1 MTRILLPID
10 GSPVSLRVA
19 DALLARIDA
28 GLTAPEIH
36 LINIQRPV
44 SQDVGQFVNH
54 EALRDFHRDEGLKAL
69 AEARAVLEAA
79 GLAPIPHVVVDD
91 QPAAAI
97 ARFAGEQAVDEIVM
111 GSHGR
116 TGLMKL
122 LMGSVAA
129 EVSERASVKVT
140 LIAA

>member
-10 GSPVSLRVA
+10 GSPVSLRLA
-19 DALLARIDA
+19 AALARRLE
-28 GLTAPEIH
+28 GVSPTPEIH
-36 LINIQRPV
+36 LVNVQRPV

-79 GLAPIPHVVVDD
+79 GLAPVPHVVVDD

-97 ARFAGEQAVDEIVM
+97 VRFAGEQAIDEIVM

-116 TGLMKL
+116 GAVAAML
-122 LMGSVAA
+122 LGSVAR
-129 EVSERASVKVT
+129 EVSRLAGIPVT
-140 LIAA
+140 LVK

>member
-10 GSPVSLRVA
+10 GSPVSRRVA

-79 GLAPIPHVVVDD
+79 GLAPVPHVVVDD

-97 ARFAGEQAVDEIVM
+97 VRFAGEQAVDEIVM

-116 TGLMKL
+116 GAVAAML
-122 LMGSVAA
+122 LGSVAR
-129 EVSERASVKVT
+129 EVSRLAGIPVTMVK
-140 LIAA
+140 

>member
-10 GSPVSLRVA
+10 GSAVSRRVA

-97 ARFAGEQAVDEIVM
+97 VRFAGEQAIDEIVM

-116 TGLMKL
+116 GAVAAML
-122 LMGSVAA
+122 LGSVAR
-129 EVSERASVKVT
+129 EVSRLAGIPVT
-140 LIAA
+140 LVK

>member
-10 GSPVSLRVA
+10 GSPVSLHVA

-36 LINIQRPV
+36 LINVQRPV

-97 ARFAGEQAVDEIVM
+97 VRFAGEQAVDEIVM

-116 TGLMKL
+116 GAVAAML
-122 LMGSVAA
+122 LGSVAR
-129 EVSERASVKVT
+129 EVSRLAGIPVT
-140 LIAA
+140 LVK

>member
-10 GSPVSLRVA
+10 GSPVSRRVA

-79 GLAPIPHVVVDD
+79 GLAPVPHVVVDD

-97 ARFAGEQAVDEIVM
+97 VRFAGEQAVDEIVM

-116 TGLMKL
+116 GAVAAML
-122 LMGSVAA
+122 LGSVAR
-129 EVSERASVKVT
+129 EVSRLAGIPVT
-140 LIAA
+140 LVK

>member
-10 GSPVSLRVA
+10 GSPVSSRVA

-28 GLTAPEIH
+28 GLATPEIH

-79 GLAPIPHVVVDD
+79 GHAPIPHVVVDD

-97 ARFAGEQAVDEIVM
+97 VRFAGEQAVDEIVM

-116 TGLMKL
+116 GAVAAML
-122 LMGSVAA
+122 LGSVAR
-129 EVSERASVKVT
+129 EVSRLAGIPVT
-140 LIAA
+140 LVK

>member
-10 GSPVSLRVA
+10 GSAVSRRVA

-79 GLAPIPHVVVDD
+79 GLAPVPHVVVDD

-97 ARFAGEQAVDEIVM
+97 VRFAGEQAVDEIVM

-116 TGLMKL
+116 GAVAAML
-122 LMGSVAA
+122 LGSVAR
-129 EVSERASVKVT
+129 EVSRLAGIPVT
-140 LIAA
+140 LVK

>member
-10 GSPVSLRVA
+10 GSAVSRRVA

-79 GLAPIPHVVVDD
+79 GLAPVPHVVVDD

-97 ARFAGEQAVDEIVM
+97 VRFAGEQAIDEIVM

-116 TGLMKL
+116 GAVAAML
-122 LMGSVAA
+122 LGSVAR
-129 EVSERASVKVT
+129 EVSRLAGIPVT
-140 LIAA
+140 LVK

>member
-10 GSPVSLRVA
+10 GSAVSRRVA

-97 ARFAGEQAVDEIVM
+97 VRFAGEQAVDEIVM

-116 TGLMKL
+116 GAVAAML
-122 LMGSVAA
+122 LGSVAR
-129 EVSERASVKVT
+129 EVSRLAGIPVT
-140 LIAA
+140 LVK

>member
-10 GSPVSLRVA
+10 GSAVSCRVA

-79 GLAPIPHVVVDD
+79 GLAPVPHVVVDD

-97 ARFAGEQAVDEIVM
+97 VRFAGEQAVDEIVM

-116 TGLMKL
+116 GAVAAML
-122 LMGSVAA
+122 LGSVAR
-129 EVSERASVKVT
+129 EVSRLAGIPVT
-140 LIAA
+140 LVK

>member
-10 GSPVSLRVA
+10 GSAVSRRVA

-28 GLTAPEIH
+28 GVAAPEIH

-54 EALRDFHRDEGLKAL
+54 DALREFHREEGLKAL
-69 AEARAVLEAA
+69 ADVRAVLEGA
-79 GLAPIPHVVVDD
+79 GLAPVPHVVVDD

-97 ARFAGEQAVDEIVM
+97 VRFAREQAVDEILM

-116 TGLMKL
+116 GAVAAML
-122 LMGSVAA
+122 LGSVAR
-129 EVSERASVKVT
+129 EVSRIAGIPVT
-140 LIAA
+140 LVK

>member
-10 GSPVSLRVA
+10 GSPVSCRVA

-79 GLAPIPHVVVDD
+79 GLAPVPHVVVDD

-97 ARFAGEQAVDEIVM
+97 VRFAGEQAIDEIVM

-116 TGLMKL
+116 GAVAAML
-122 LMGSVAA
+122 LGSVAR
-129 EVSERASVKVT
+129 EVSRLAGIPVT
-140 LIAA
+140 LVK

>member
-10 GSPVSLRVA
+10 GSPVSRRVA

-79 GLAPIPHVVVDD
+79 GLAPVPHVVVDD

-97 ARFAGEQAVDEIVM
+97 VRFAGEQAIDEIVM

-116 TGLMKL
+116 GAVAAML
-122 LMGSVAA
+122 LGSVAR
-129 EVSERASVKVT
+129 EVSRLAGIPVT
-140 LIAA
+140 LVK

>member
-10 GSPVSLRVA
+10 GSPVSRRVA
-19 DALLARIDA
+19 DALLARSDA

-69 AEARAVLEAA
+69 AEVRAVLEAA
-79 GLAPIPHVVVDD
+79 GHAPIPHVVVDD

-97 ARFAGEQAVDEIVM
+97 VRFAGEQAIDEIVM

-116 TGLMKL
+116 GAVAAML
-122 LMGSVAA
+122 LGSVAR
-129 EVSERASVKVT
+129 EVSRLAGIPVT
-140 LIAA
+140 LVK